1 MSEPIPEQ
9 TDDHL
14 QLTPTDLRRA
24 SAGILENT
32 MKSMVG
38 AVLQGGVEL
47 SWEGVHAAVDRAAK
61 LHDLSLRQKGA
72 KVTENA

>member
-1 MSEPIPEQ
+1 MTEPIPDQ
-9 TDDHL
+9 PDDAL

-32 MKSMVG
+32 MKAMVA
-38 AVLQGGVEL
+38 AVLQGGVDL
-47 SWEGVHAAVDRAAK
+47 AWEGVHAAIDRAAR
-61 LHDLSLRQKGA
+61 LHVMSLRQKGA

>member
-9 TDDHL
+9 TGSDL

-24 SAGILENT
+24 SAGILENL

-38 AVLQGGVEL
+38 AVLQGGAEL
-47 SWEGVHAAVDRAAK
+47 NWKGVHAGIDRAAK
-61 LHDLSLRQKGA
+61 LHNMSLQQKGA
-72 KVTENA
+72 KVTEND